1 MDGGG
6 GGGVGGGPRI
16 RGKGIAWVDMPV
28 DEGEEI
34 EEEGDGEEGAGP
46 RPTDPVWRKL
56 FMRKRKVEHMKSAD
70 GAITYRCSTHDC
82 PHVLRHKHDKV
93 TGIWVLQVRASAPS
107 PIISSLSLRCT
118 DDARC
123 AGT

>member
-34 EEEGDGEEGAGP
+34 EGDGEEGAGP

-56 FMRKRKVEHMKSAD
+56 FMRTRKVEHMKSAD
-70 GAITYRCSTHDC
+70 GAITYRCSTHMTARMC
-82 PHVLRHKHDKV
+82 C
-93 TGIWVLQVRASAPS
+93 GINKTQ
-107 PIISSLSLRCT
+107 
-118 DDARC
+118 
-123 AGT
+123 